1 MMNRLFHKAKVRKH
15 RRLITVLV
23 VGILAT
29 MLGAWAMSRGSMS
42 VPTAVVEKGE
52 FTDALPFRG
61 EVQAGKSVTIS
72 APAQA
77 GDLRIIKIAPVGI
90 AVKKGDV
97 IVQFD
102 ATKTEQELAQYRS
115 ALKSSEAEIAKT
127 RAQARLKEE
136 ADRTALMKARFDVES
151 AKLEASKQEIL
162 SEIEGA
168 EKKLALADAE
178 QKARQAEKQLKSDH
192 DDGAAK
198 IADAEQ
204 KRKQNLY
211 NVQQAERS
219 LAALTLRAPAAGV
232 LDLLQVWHRGA
243 GMSIPK
249 TGESLWPGAPVA
261 NLPDLSTLRLSM
273 RVDESERGRL
283 QVGQKVTAHFDAL
296 PDRDFTGQIK
306 QISTTASTD
315 FSGGWPFLRN
325 FTVEVALDQTDS
337 RIRPGMS
344 ANVRVTVDRVHDA
357 VMIPA
362 QASFQKSGRSIVYV
376 VQGTKFEERAIE
388 IGRRSGDR
396 LLVAKGL
403 QPGEKVALQDPSAKE

>member
-1 MMNRLFHKAKVRKH
+1 MNRLFHAAKLRKH
-15 RRLITVLV
+15 RRVTAILV
-23 VGILAT
+23 VGAIAV
-29 MLGAWAMSRGSMS
+29 MLGAWAMSRGAVS
-42 VPTAVVEKGE
+42 VPTTVVERGE

-72 APAQA
+72 APSQA
-77 GDLRIIKIAPVGI
+77 GDLQIIKIAPEGI

-102 ATKTEQELAQYRS
+102 ATKTEQDLAQYQS
-115 ALKSSEAEIAKT
+115 ALKSSDAEIAKAK
-127 RAQARLKEE
+127 AQARLKEE
-136 ADRTALMKARFDVES
+136 GDRTALMKARFDVES
-151 AKLEASKQEIL
+151 ARLDASKQEIL

-178 QKARQAEKQLKSDH
+178 QKAVQAEKQLKSDH

-204 KRKQNLY
+204 KRKQNVY
-211 NVQQAERS
+211 NVQLAERS
-219 LAALTLRAPAAGV
+219 LAALTLRAPSDGV

-283 QVGQKVTAHFDAL
+283 QLGQKVTAHFDAL
-296 PDRDFTGQIK
+296 PDRDFSGQIK
-306 QISTTASTD
+306 QISTTASMD

-325 FTVEVALDQTDS
+325 FTVEVALDQTDA

-344 ANVRVTVDRVHDA
+344 ANVRVTVDRVRDA
-357 VMIPA
+357 IMIPA
-362 QASFQKSGRSIVYV
+362 QASFQKSGRSVAYV
-376 VQGTKFEERAIE
+376 LQGTKFEERAIE